1 MKKFCIEEME
11 KKRKSDMIIPILLFI
26 AVMAITI
33 KGVFYLDYMND
44 MQNVDLVRQSV
55 KRAAVE
61 CYAIEGA
68 YPSDVEYLEENYGIV
83 IDHDK
88 YYVEMDGF
96 ASNIMPDIEVY
107 ERY

>member
-11 KKRKSDMIIPILLFI
+11 KKKKLDMIIPILLFI
-26 AVMAITI
+26 AVMSITI

>member
-1 MKKFCIEEME
+1 MKKFGIEDM
-11 KKRKSDMIIPILLFI
+11 KKKKKTDMIVPMLLF
-26 AVMAITI
+26 AIVIGIVI
-33 KGVFYLDYMND
+33 KGAFYLDYMND

-55 KRAAVE
+55 KRAAVA

-68 YPSDVEYLEENYGIV
+68 YPADVEYLEENYGVV

-88 YYVEMDGF
+88 YYVEMQGF

>member
-1 MKKFCIEEME
+1 MKKFGMEGME
-11 KKRKSDMIIPILLFI
+11 KKKKTTMIVPMLLFVI
-26 AVMAITI
+26 VVGIVV
-33 KGVFYLDYMND
+33 KGIFYLDYVND

-68 YPSDVEYLEENYGIV
+68 YPTDVEYLEYNYGIV